1 MLPLVD
7 VLKKTTDFFSK
18 KGIASPR
25 LDAELIIGHV
35 LGLDRVQLY
44 LEFDRPLSQQELAV
58 IRALVVRR
66 GKREPVAWLLEKKGF
81 WTLDLVVRPGVL
93 VPRPDTETL
102 IEVALALLPA
112 EDDLFLVD
120 VGCGS
125 GAIGLALA
133 LERPKLKVFATDLST
148 DALTCTKD
156 NAAALGLSSRVAVLR
171 GSLLEPVPAER
182 TIDVIVSNPPY
193 IPSADIDTL
202 APEVRDHEPRLA
214 LDGGEDGLDAYR
226 KLIPE
231 AAERARRAV
240 VVEIGAGQAEAV
252 SDMFTAA
259 GLTEVKAHKDLA
271 GIERVISGRVA

>member
-7 VLKKTTDFFSK
+7 VLKKTTDFFKK

-35 LGLDRVQLY
+35 LGLERVQLY
-44 LEFDRPLSQQELAV
+44 LEFDRPLGPRELSD
-58 IRALVVRR
+58 IRTLVVRR

-81 WTLDLVVRPGVL
+81 WTIDLVVRPGVL

-102 IEVALALLPA
+102 IETALALIP
-112 EDDLFLVD
+112 EDEELFLVD

-133 LERPKLKVFATDLST
+133 MDRPALKVFATDLSAE
-148 DALTCTKD
+148 ALACTKD

-171 GSLLEPVPAER
+171 GSLLEPVPADR
-182 TIDVIVSNPPY
+182 SIDIVVSNPPY

-226 KLIPE
+226 LLIP
-231 AAERARRAV
+231 AAAARARRAV
-240 VVEIGAGQAEAV
+240 IVEVGAGQAEAV
-252 SDMFTAA
+252 SQMFTEA
-259 GLTEVKAHKDLA
+259 GLIEVSCHADLA
-271 GIERVISGRVA
+271 GIERVVSGLVA

>member
-7 VLKKTTDFFSK
+7 VLKKTTDFFKK

-35 LGLDRVQLY
+35 LGLERVQLY
-44 LEFDRPLSQQELAV
+44 LEFDRPLSPRELSD
-58 IRALVVRR
+58 IRDLVVRR

-102 IEVALALLPA
+102 IEVALTLLP
-112 EDDLFLVD
+112 EDEELFLVD

-125 GAIGLALA
+125 GAIGLSLA
-133 LERPKLKVFATDLST
+133 LDRPQLKVFATDLST
-148 DALTCTKD
+148 EALTCTKD
-156 NAAALGLSSRVAVLR
+156 NAAALGLSERVAVLR

-182 TIDVIVSNPPY
+182 PIDVIVSNPPY

-214 LDGGEDGLDAYR
+214 LDGGVDGLDAYR
-226 KLIPE
+226 QLIP
-231 AAERARRAV
+231 AAATRARRAV
-240 VVEIGAGQAEAV
+240 VVEVGAGQAEAV
-252 SDMFTAA
+252 AGLFTAA
-259 GLTEVKAHKDLA
+259 GLTEVSRHKDLA
-271 GIERVISGRVA
+271 GIERVVSGRVA

>member
-7 VLKKTTDFFSK
+7 VLKKTTDFFKK

-35 LGLDRVQLY
+35 LGLERVQLY
-44 LEFDRPLSQQELAV
+44 LEFDRPLSPRELSD
-58 IRALVVRR
+58 IRDLVVRR

-102 IEVALALLPA
+102 IEVALTLLP
-112 EDDLFLVD
+112 EDEELFLVD

-125 GAIGLALA
+125 GAIGLSLA
-133 LERPKLKVFATDLST
+133 LDRPQLKVFATDLST
-148 DALTCTKD
+148 EALTCTKD
-156 NAAALGLSSRVAVLR
+156 NAAALGLSERVAVLR

-182 TIDVIVSNPPY
+182 PIDVIVSNPPY

-214 LDGGEDGLDAYR
+214 LDGGVDGLDAYR
-226 KLIPE
+226 QLIP
-231 AAERARRAV
+231 AAATRARLAV
-240 VVEIGAGQAEAV
+240 VVEVGAGQAEAV
-252 SDMFTAA
+252 AGLFTAA
-259 GLTEVKAHKDLA
+259 GLTEVSRHKDLA
-271 GIERVISGRVA
+271 GIERVVSGRVA